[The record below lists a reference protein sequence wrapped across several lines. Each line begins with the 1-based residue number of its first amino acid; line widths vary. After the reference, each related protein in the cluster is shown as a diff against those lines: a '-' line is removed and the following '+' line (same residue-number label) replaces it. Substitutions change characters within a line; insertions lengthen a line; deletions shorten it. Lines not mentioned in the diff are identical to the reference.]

1 MNLIKEN
8 LRRKLGAIYHFKGNP
23 PPVGVS
29 KCFPFE
35 YDGKSFDGYTFVEKS
50 LSDEDIEKYNLTEE
64 LGEGWTAR
72 IFAEDEYDETHDFA
86 QEIINEVNKNGIA
99 VYTANGDYG
108 IIYAPST
115 RGGYQATYFG
125 PNGLVGHVQRDT
137 LEQTIKDAW
146 REYGIEYIKLISPE
160 ELDERAKSWD
170 NNYNTIY

>member
-8 LRRKLGAIYHFKGNP
+8 LRRKLGSIYHFKGNP

-35 YDGKSFDGYTFVEKS
+35 YDGEKFDGYTFTEKS
-50 LSDEDIEKYNLTEE
+50 LSDEEIKKYDLVEE
-64 LGEGWTAR
+64 LGEGWIAR

-86 QEIINEVNKNGIA
+86 QEIINEVNKNGMA

-108 IIYAPST
+108 IVYAPSS

-125 PNGLVGHVQRDT
+125 RTGWVGHVQRDT

-146 REYGIEYIKLISPE
+146 KEYGREYIKLISPE
-160 ELDERAKSWD
+160 EFEEITKKWEES
-170 NNYNTIY
+170 